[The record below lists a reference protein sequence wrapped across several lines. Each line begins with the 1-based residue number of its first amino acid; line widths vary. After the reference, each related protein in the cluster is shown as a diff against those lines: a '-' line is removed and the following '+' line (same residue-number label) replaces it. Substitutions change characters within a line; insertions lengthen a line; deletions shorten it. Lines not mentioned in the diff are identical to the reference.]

1 MIQNALTKNAAV
13 VELAD
18 ARDSKSRGSDTVS
31 VRPRPAAP
39 QKRRTRMNPCPSFLW
54 CRCQWGR
61 RGKTKTY
68 CYKKRKNCRRSSIC
82 LGKFLPR
89 VHAESGKR
97 QSPTKS
103 LNEQDKSSFVF
114 SVVPLSIIKYPLI
127 IYLLQIIKG
136 FVVL

>member
-1 MIQNALTKNAAV
+1 MGAGKRFCNERNNAAV

-68 CYKKRKNCRRSSIC
+68 CYKKTK
-82 LGKFLPR
+82 KLPSF
-89 VHAESGKR
+89 VNLPWQIFAEGHAESGKR
-97 QSPTKS
+97 QSPTKN
-103 LNEQDKSSFVF
+103 LNVQETNHARLFCGAAVNGDDAAK
-114 SVVPLSIIKYPLI
+114 
-127 IYLLQIIKG
+127 
-136 FVVL
+136 